1 MCLWLFFYPNSQTYV
16 LSTNS
21 DRVPRQPELCTAH
34 QRAREHHNEY
44 TYRVYYILR
53 RGLVYFAPGT
63 SGLFCTGVWFILR
76 RGLVHFA
83 SHLVFFAPELYL
95 LFILLIFLYSS
106 FFSYL
111 KKNYTVYIT
120 QKKEYDCAL
129 LPKLKKTVDLQLASC
144 YTTDSDGIVQ
154 QPS

>member
-63 SGLFCTGVWFILR
+63 SGLFCTGVWFILH

-83 SHLVFFAPELYL
+83 SHLVFFAPELSL

-111 KKNYTVYIT
+111 KKTILCISH
-120 QKKEYDCAL
+120 KK
-129 LPKLKKTVDLQLASC
+129 KNM
-144 YTTDSDGIVQ
+144 IVHYC
-154 QPS
+154 

>member
-1 MCLWLFFYPNSQTYV
+1 MFYLPTLTEYHVNQSYA
-16 LSTNS
+16 LHTNVRGS
-21 DRVPRQPELCTAH
+21 ITMSIRIG
-34 QRAREHHNEY
+34 Y
-44 TYRVYYILR
+44 TI
-53 RGLVYFAPGT
+53 
-63 SGLFCTGVWFILR
+63 FCVGVWFILH

-111 KKNYTVYIT
+111 KKTILCISHK
-120 QKKEYDCAL
+120 KKEHDCAL
-129 LPKLKKTVDLQLASC
+129 LLKLKKTVDLQLASC